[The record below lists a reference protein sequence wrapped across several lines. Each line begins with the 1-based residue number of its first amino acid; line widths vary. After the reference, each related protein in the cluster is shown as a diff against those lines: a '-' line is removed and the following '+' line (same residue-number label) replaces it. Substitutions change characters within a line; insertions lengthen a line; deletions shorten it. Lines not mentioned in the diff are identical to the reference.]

1 VIDLNTFI
9 VALNICKHTPR
20 FLFLITAIPL
30 NFPLYWFKEMNKLFS
45 DFLWSNKKQES
56 ATKDYP
62 DQGKEVDWESQ
73 IFILIILFIMLG
85 FLCCGPIQARV
96 S

>member
-1 VIDLNTFI
+1 
-9 VALNICKHTPR
+9 
-20 FLFLITAIPL
+20 
-30 NFPLYWFKEMNKLFS
+30 MNKLFS

-62 DQGKEVDWESQ
+62 DQGKEVDWE
-73 IFILIILFIMLG
+73 FILINLFIMLG